1 MYTAS
6 ITVNKKKKT
15 IKKEKILTI
24 GIITK
29 NEKIKLERCL
39 KSLMPLKEALDCEI
53 IVTDTGSTDGTVEMA
68 RGYADKVIDY
78 KWNDNFSDARNT
90 GIKAAK
96 GLWFMW
102 IDSDEWLDDVAEIA
116 EFFNSGK
123 YKQYAS
129 TTVIMRDYQN
139 GVEKYQSDKNNGYM
153 EINLKRLILLGD
165 GIKFEGKIHERIT
178 GMPPLKYLST
188 ILNHDGYQF
197 QTKEENMLKR
207 KRNIVPLLEE
217 YNKNPKD
224 LSTINYLIREYFMMK
239 DYEKAIEYGY
249 KSIDVAKYT
258 MEHKDFKGDKTF
270 MKSCILYAKLKI
282 ASAFYNTGRDVDVID
297 MLENEVDNQPK
308 ASFLFVDV
316 YGLLFKAYVRMED
329 IKKTLTYAEKYIEKY
344 NEYIHDKLD
353 KEYTIGLFVSLNHVS
368 VIIGNISFILNHYI
382 ASGDFDKTMEYF
394 YILENLKLEGI
405 DEIYTGYILEIADKF
420 KRYEL
425 VNDMYI
431 RAVNKEI
438 NISPEIFQ
446 HSINKSFL
454 EMKKE
459 DSFDFLRSL
468 YNLNIQ
474 DVYMNLQKIKY
485 LDLSDSEEE
494 VKNLILK
501 ITQDEKF
508 EMNSINI
515 SLLYFSLKYDTG
527 VEKVSQKIDIQKIST
542 YTKILIDNNEDIVDV
557 VYAYYKEAIKKDI
570 DMDTRH
576 IIISLL
582 ESYTLVK
589 SDIESLNIIFEL
601 YSVIL
606 PGFLEKMYNENIL
619 NEKYIKLLSPVLQ
632 FGYYIEKAGKLRL
645 KEEIPL
651 YIKELKKAVM
661 AYPIM
666 FKPVKAVINDMEEE
680 MRKEQERDNEFSKL
694 AKKIKEKIYQLIIE
708 GNDKEAL
715 SIIAQ
720 LQSLIPHDE
729 ELKMLKNQMVLKG
742 KMGFG
747 KNKLLN

>member
-102 IDSDEWLDDVAEIA
+102 IDSDEEIEKPEGLI
-116 EFFNSGK
+116 EFFKSGE
-123 YKQYAS
+123 YKQYAAAAL
-129 TTVIMRDYQN
+129 IFRDYQN
-139 GVEKYQSDKNNGYM
+139 SDKDSGNKSEDYL
-153 EINLKRLILLGD
+153 EIILRRLILLAD
-165 GIKFEGKIHERIT
+165 TMKFEGSIHENI
-178 GMPPLKYLST
+178 MEVPPLKYLTS
-188 ILNHDGYQF
+188 ILNHNMCDF
-197 QTKEENMLKR
+197 QSKDEKLVKR
-207 KRNIVPLLEE
+207 KRNLVPLLES
-217 YNKNPKD
+217 YDKNPKNVEI
-224 LSTINYLIREYFMMK
+224 INYLIREYFAME
-239 DYEKAIEYGY
+239 DYDNSIKYCQRSIEEAEKIVN
-249 KSIDVAKYT
+249 STKYEAEKNYMT
-258 MEHKDFKGDKTF
+258 
-270 MKSCILYAKLKI
+270 SCILYAKLRI
-282 ASAFYNTGRDVDVID
+282 ASAFYNTDRATEIID
-297 MLENEVDNQPK
+297 ILKNEVDDHPK
-308 ASFLFVDV
+308 ASFLFIDV
-316 YGLLFKAYVRMED
+316 YGLIFKAYDKMNDKEKA
-329 IKKTLTYAEKYIEKY
+329 IIYAEKYIEKY
-344 NEYIHDKLD
+344 SAYINDKLD
-353 KEYTIGLFVSLNHVS
+353 KEYVIGLFISLNS
-368 VIIGNISFILNHYI
+368 TQIIKENISFILDYYMAVEN
-382 ASGDFDKTMEYF
+382 FDKTMEYLEILEYLNLGDSYVKLKKIKCLDYF
-394 YILENLKLEGI
+394 GSKEDVKHMLAEILENE
-405 DEIYTGYILEIADKF
+405 DFEITAT
-420 KRYEL
+420 
-425 VNDMYI
+425 N
-431 RAVNKEI
+431 
-438 NISPEIFQ
+438 SPI
-446 HSINKSFL
+446 
-454 EMKKE
+454 
-459 DSFDFLRSL
+459 
-468 YNLNIQ
+468 
-474 DVYMNLQKIKY
+474 
-485 LDLSDSEEE
+485 
-494 VKNLILK
+494 
-501 ITQDEKF
+501 
-508 EMNSINI
+508 
-515 SLLYFSLKYDTG
+515 LYFSLKYNIG
-527 VEKVSQKIDIQKIST
+527 VEKISQKIDIQKISS
-542 YTKILIDNNEDIVDV
+542 YTKVLIDNNEDIVDV
-557 VYAYYKEAIKKDI
+557 VYDYYKEAIKKDI
-570 DMDTRH
+570 DMDTCH

-582 ESYTLVK
+582 ESYTVVK
-589 SDIESLNIIFEL
+589 NDIESLNIIFEL
-601 YSVIL
+601 YSGIL

-619 NEKYIKLLSPVLQ
+619 NEKYIRLLSPVLQ

-645 KEEIPL
+645 KEEIPS

-729 ELKMLKNQMVLKG
+729 ELKMLKNQMALKG